1 MAAPNLKR
9 KASNTFSAVQDTYLS
24 TKDIYE
30 RHKVVFTMATSVG
43 SILTAWAGLLFGV
56 AIGASKGPVHRGR
69 PSDAASDGTCK
80 SRVEIFGYQCEE
92 HKVTTQDGYI
102 LSLQRIPVGRSGGS
116 PSGGPPVLLQ
126 HGVLMDGITWLL
138 NAPDESLAFILADN
152 GYDVWI
158 ANTRGTKWSRGH
170 VSLSTNDSAYWDWSW
185 DELMAY
191 DLPATLAYVH
201 DQTAQKIHYVGHSLG
216 TLIALASFSKLQLL
230 DIVRS
235 AALLSPIAYLEDV
248 SSPIA
253 QAAAKSFA
261 AETYYWLGI
270 YEFDPNGA
278 AVNKLLKELCSQPG
292 IDCYDLMTAFTG
304 ENCCLNSSTVDVFL
318 QYEPQSTSTKN
329 MIHLA
334 QTMYD
339 YGDDDDNR
347 RHYGQPTPPAY
358 DLSSIPDDLPMFFG
372 YGGSD
377 ALSVPEDVELLLG
390 NLKSHQADKLVVQY
404 RDDYAHADFV
414 MAVNALEVVYD
425 PLMAF
430 FKLQ

>member
-1 MAAPNLKR
+1 MASKG
-9 KASNTFSAVQDTYLS
+9 SQ
-24 TKDIYE
+24 
-30 RHKVVFTMATSVG
+30 HVFVTV
-43 SILTAWAGLLFGV
+43 ICLGLLFGV
-56 AIGASKGPVHRGR
+56 AIGARKGPVHRGR
-69 PSDAASDGTCK
+69 RSNVDSDGTCK

-170 VSLSTNDSAYWDWSW
+170 VWLSTNDSVFQAYWDWSW
-185 DELMAY
+185 DELVAY

-230 DIVRS
+230 DIVSS

-261 AETYYWLGI
+261 AE
-270 YEFDPNGA
+270 
-278 AVNKLLKELCSQPG
+278 VNKLLKELCSQPG

-334 QTMYD
+334 QMIRDGTIAMYD
-339 YGDDDDNR
+339 YGDNDDNQK
-347 RHYGQPTPPAY
+347 HYGQPTPPAY
-358 DLSSIPDDLPMFFG
+358 DMSSIPDDLPLFFG

-414 MAVNALEVVYD
+414 MAVNASEVVYD

>member
-1 MAAPNLKR
+1 MKVNPCKVN
-9 KASNTFSAVQDTYLS
+9 YLS
-24 TKDIYE
+24 KSMASKGSQ
-30 RHKVVFTMATSVG
+30 HVFATV
-43 SILTAWAGLLFGV
+43 ICLGLLFGV
-56 AIGASKGPVHRGR
+56 AIGARKGLAPRNR
-69 PSDAASDGTCK
+69 PSDEDSDGTCK

-92 HKVTTQDGYI
+92 HKVTTHDGYI

-116 PSGGPPVLLQ
+116 PSRGPPVLLQ

-170 VSLSTNDSAYWDWSW
+170 VSLSTNDSVVPPTPFNSTHPDRSLGGTYLGHRMNGHIDCTCI
-185 DELMAY
+185 L
-191 DLPATLAYVH
+191 L
-201 DQTAQKIHYVGHSLG
+201 QTATPGHS
-216 TLIALASFSKLQLL
+216 K
-230 DIVRS
+230 
-235 AALLSPIAYLEDV
+235 
-248 SSPIA
+248 
-253 QAAAKSFA
+253 
-261 AETYYWLGI
+261 TYYWLGI

-278 AVNKLLKELCSQPG
+278 AVNKLLKDLCSQPG

-334 QTMYD
+334 QMIRDGTIAMYD
-339 YGDDDDNR
+339 YGDDDNNQ

-358 DLSSIPDDLPMFFG
+358 DMSSIPDDLPMFFG

-390 NLKSHQADKLVVQY
+390 NLKSHQAEKLVVQY